1 MFDAYVAFQA
11 KLRPTAFALITPQ
24 RWATYAEMNADVDRF
39 AAGLRSLGLTRDRG
53 VVSIRIA
60 NDYLTHVVLL
70 ALARLGVVSSPFDDP
85 APDLAIV
92 AAERGGPGELGLSA
106 DWLARTFRADPRPV
120 EPVRV
125 GPDEL
130 IRVMLSSGTTRTARR
145 VPRSWRMLEGNT
157 RTCALTYCAGKPG
170 RWVCLT
176 GMDTG
181 QGQAMTLAAWSQG
194 ETLVADYTAR
204 QLAESLEA
212 LRPSIVGLTPS
223 FLRQLLSELP
233 QGFPLQPG
241 VRVVSTGGI
250 LSPSLAR
257 ETRLRLAPEI
267 LITYGAAETGSTVMG
282 DAAWLEAHGGS
293 VGYPVPNV
301 RVEVVGD
308 DGQPLTPGE
317 QGEIR
322 VFSDRQSEGY
332 LGDHEATTRAFR
344 DGGFYPGDL
353 GRLLADG
360 MLLVDGRVDDRMDLG
375 GMKFGAAGRG
385 GAGLSGRERRRGLC
399 GARCGGRGRLLAG
412 GGRSGSSG
420 SAGPCGSPG
429 AGAEPAGRAVRVDR
443 SDPAQRHGQG
453 RTAAPARGDH
463 GRAGNPVAYLA
474 TLARAFWR
482 LARGLPPSPSPSVR
496 AARRAAFRALPLRA
510 SVSFAPSGPVT

>member
-24 RWATYAEMNADVDRF
+24 RWATYAELDADVDRF
-39 AAGLRSLGLTRDRG
+39 AAGLRDLGVTRERG
-53 VVSIRIA
+53 VVAIRIA

-92 AAERGGPGELGLSA
+92 SAEQAGPGELALTEA
-106 DWLARTFRADPRPV
+106 WLAQTFDADPGPV
-120 EPVRV
+120 APVRV

-145 VPRSWRMLEGNT
+145 VPRTWRMLEGNT

-181 QGQAMTLAAWSQG
+181 QGQAMTLAAWSLG
-194 ETLVADYTAR
+194 EALVADYTTA

-223 FLRQLLSELP
+223 FLRQLLADLP
-233 QGFPLQPG
+233 AGFTVQAGL
-241 VRVVSTGGI
+241 RVVSTGGI

-257 ETRLRLAPEI
+257 ETRLRLAPDI
-267 LITYGAAETGSTVMG
+267 QITYGAAETGSTVLG
-282 DAAWLEAHGGS
+282 DGAWLETHPGA

-301 RVEVVGD
+301 RVEVVDD
-308 DGQPLTPGE
+308 DGAPLPPGE
-317 QGEIR
+317 QGEVK

-332 LGDHEATTRAFR
+332 LGDPDATARAFR

-353 GRLLADG
+353 GRLLVDG
-360 MLLVDGRVDDRMDLG
+360 MLLIDGRVDDRMDLG
-375 GMKFGAAGRG
+375 GVKFLPDLLEEVALGFPGVRDAAAYAAPDATGTDVCWLAVVAADDLDRN
-385 GAGLSGRERRRGLC
+385 GLARHIAQSDRNLPEARFAWIEAIPRNAMGKVERRRLREETIAVLT
-399 GARCGGRGRLLAG
+399 AR
-412 GGRSGSSG
+412 
-420 SAGPCGSPG
+420 
-429 AGAEPAGRAVRVDR
+429 
-443 SDPAQRHGQG
+443 
-453 RTAAPARGDH
+453 
-463 GRAGNPVAYLA
+463 
-474 TLARAFWR
+474 
-482 LARGLPPSPSPSVR
+482 
-496 AARRAAFRALPLRA
+496 
-510 SVSFAPSGPVT
+510 